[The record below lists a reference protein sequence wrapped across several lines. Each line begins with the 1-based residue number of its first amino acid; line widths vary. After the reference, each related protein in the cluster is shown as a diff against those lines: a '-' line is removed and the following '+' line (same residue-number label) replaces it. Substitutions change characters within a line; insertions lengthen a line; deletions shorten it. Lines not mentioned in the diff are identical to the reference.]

1 MIKYSIIITNYNYHK
16 FLDKC
21 ISSCLNQETK
31 TSFEVLLVDD
41 GSSSSSMEVIK
52 KYKNISNF
60 KIFFLNNNGLEKA
73 ANFGILKSKGK
84 YILRVDADDLLV
96 SNFLNKIDNYIIRY
110 PNYKFYYSNYYI
122 VDEDDK
128 VISTKFLPKFST
140 KEITERGDFLAT
152 GTVYER
158 NIIIKFGLYDTT
170 NKNCGL
176 ENYSLILRLIL
187 SKVKGF
193 RINELLFFFRLHK
206 KSMSKRKMRKIKNY
220 GSLLAIKSGL
230 KFYLQNKNHPNF
242 YEIKKQT

>member
-31 TSFEVLLVDD
+31 ISFEVLLVDD
-41 GSSSSSMEVIK
+41 GSSSRSIEVIK
-52 KYKNISNF
+52 KYKNTSNF
-60 KIFFLNNNGLEKA
+60 KIFFLKNKGLEKA

-96 SNFLNKIDNYIIRY
+96 SNFLNKIDNYIMRY
-110 PNYKFYYSNYYI
+110 PNYKFYYSNYHI

-128 VISTKFLPKFST
+128 IISTKFLPKFST
-140 KEITERGDFLAT
+140 EEITERGDFLAT

-170 NKNCGL
+170 KKNCGL

-193 RINELLFFFRLHK
+193 RINEPLFFFRLHK
-206 KSMSKRKMRKIKNY
+206 KSMSKKKMRKIKNY
-220 GSLLAIKSGL
+220 GFLLAIKTGL
-230 KFYLQNKNHPNF
+230 LFYMQNKNHPNF
-242 YEIKKQT
+242 YEIKK